1 MVPQVWGLPQTD
13 GTAYEQQVLGEA
25 GRDLREWWLR
35 YMDMEY
41 GVCMVHDLVLG
52 CALGGVRTAACAI
65 WRHAPNGGVGI
76 GRASSSAVSE
86 VPTRRKPPPPPK
98 EGDTPLKGETPPKSD
113 ARPSRPTRESTP
125 SSTLSTPVCRNCGP
139 CETFRFGASA
149 VLAALVYLLTY
160 LLTSY

>member
-1 MVPQVWGLPQTD
+1 MVPQVWGLTQTD

-125 SSTLSTPVCRNCGP
+125 SSTLSTPASTVCSREPTDDGP
-139 CETFRFGASA
+139 PA
-149 VLAALVYLLTY
+149 
-160 LLTSY
+160 